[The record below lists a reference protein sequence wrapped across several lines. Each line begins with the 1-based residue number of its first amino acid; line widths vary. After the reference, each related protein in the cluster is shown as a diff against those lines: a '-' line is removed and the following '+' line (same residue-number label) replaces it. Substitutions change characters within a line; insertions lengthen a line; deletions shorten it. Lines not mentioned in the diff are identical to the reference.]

1 MMKRLVALLLVFG
14 LASTANAVML
24 QVDGA
29 SAAYIAIE
37 EGATSLITIVG
48 EDASSWLGYIV
59 VEQGGSGVLSDVA
72 VLPAAGD
79 LAAAEPYTEAGWGAG
94 YMLTAA
100 ESPGSSTPIST
111 GSQFNVNYTGGTLGE
126 TAKISLYLD
135 PEYTTPVASIN
146 VSIIPE
152 PMTIALLSLGALF
165 LRKRK

>member
-1 MMKRLVALLLVFG
+1 MKRLVALLLVLG

-24 QVDGA
+24 QVNGT
-29 SAAYIAIE
+29 SAAYVAIE
-37 EGATSLITIVG
+37 EGATSLITVVG
-48 EDASSWLGYIV
+48 EDASSWLGYII
-59 VEQGGSGVLSDVA
+59 VEESGTGLLSEAA

-94 YMLTAA
+94 FMLTAA
-100 ESPGSSTPIST
+100 ESPGSSSPIST
-111 GSQFNVNYTGGTLGE
+111 GAQFNVDYSGGTMGQ

-135 PEYTTPVASIN
+135 PEYTIPVASIN

-152 PMTIALLSLGALF
+152 PMTIALLGLGALF

>member
-1 MMKRLVALLLVFG
+1 MKRLVALLLVLG

-37 EGATSLITIVG
+37 EGTTALITIVG
-48 EDASSWLGYIV
+48 EDTSSWLGYVI
-59 VEQGGSGVLSDVA
+59 VEQGGAGVLSDVA

-79 LAAAEPYTEAGWGAG
+79 LAGAEPYTEAGWGAG

-100 ESPGSSTPIST
+100 ESPGSSSPIST
-111 GSQFNVNYTGGTLGE
+111 GSQFNLNYSGGTMGD
-126 TAKISLYLD
+126 TATISLFID
-135 PEYTTPVASIN
+135 PEYTTPVASVN

>member
-1 MMKRLVALLLVFG
+1 MKRLVAMLLVFG
-14 LASTANAVML
+14 LASTANAVLL
-24 QVDGA
+24 QVDGV
-29 SAAYIAIE
+29 SATDVEIA

-48 EDASSWLGYIV
+48 EDASSWLGYLIV
-59 VEQGGSGVLSDVA
+59 EVGGTGALSDA
-72 VLPAAGD
+72 VILPAAGD
-79 LAAAEPYTEAGWGAG
+79 LAAAELYADPDGAG
-94 YMLTAA
+94 YMLTTA

-111 GSQFNVNYTGGTLGE
+111 GAQFNVNYSGGIMGE
-126 TAKISLYLD
+126 TAKISLFVD

>member
-24 QVDGA
+24 QVDGT

-37 EGATSLITIVG
+37 EGATSTFTVVG
-48 EDASSWLGYIV
+48 EDASSWLGYLL
-59 VEQGGSGVLSDVA
+59 VETGGTGMLSDA
-72 VLPAAGD
+72 DILPAAGD
-79 LAAAEPYTEAGWGAG
+79 LASAELYSDADGAG
-94 YMLTAA
+94 YFLTVA

-111 GSQFNVNYTGGTLGE
+111 GPQFNVSYSGGTLGD
-126 TAKISLYLD
+126 TATIVLYVD
-135 PEYTTPVASIN
+135 PEYTTPAASIN
-146 VSIIPE
+146 VEIIPE

>member
-24 QVDGA
+24 QVNGA

-37 EGATSLITIVG
+37 EGTTSLITVVG
-48 EDASSWLGYIV
+48 EDTSSWLGYLIV
-59 VEQGGSGVLSDVA
+59 EEGGTGLLSEVA
-72 VLPAAGD
+72 ILPAAGD

-94 YMLTAA
+94 YMLTVA
-100 ESPGSSTPIST
+100 ESPTSSTPIST
-111 GSQFNVNYTGGTLGE
+111 GSQFNVNYSGGVLGE

-146 VSIIPE
+146 VAIIPE

>member
-24 QVDGA
+24 QIDGA

-37 EGATSLITIVG
+37 EGTTSLITVVG
-48 EDASSWLGYIV
+48 EDASSWLGYLVI
-59 VEQGGSGVLSDVA
+59 EQGGTGVLSDVA
-72 VLPAAGD
+72 ILPAAGD
-79 LAAAEPYTEAGWGAG
+79 LAAASPYVEEGWGAG
-94 YMLTAA
+94 YMLSTAA
-100 ESPGSSTPIST
+100 GPDSSTPISA
-111 GSQFNVNYTGGTLGE
+111 GSQFNVNFSGGTLGE